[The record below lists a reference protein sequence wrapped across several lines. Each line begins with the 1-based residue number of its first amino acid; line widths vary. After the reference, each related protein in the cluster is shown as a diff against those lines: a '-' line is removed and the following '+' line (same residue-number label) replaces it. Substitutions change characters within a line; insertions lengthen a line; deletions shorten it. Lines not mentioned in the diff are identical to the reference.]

1 MASKS
6 GGGGGSGS
14 SSGGEGQRI
23 TWDEET
29 IAEHDKLR
37 GTRSKIV
44 EADTPYIVYDEDGD
58 TAVEKRAAAP
68 GTSGL
73 AGSADALALAKRSE
87 KAWALPPAGAG
98 GAESLGGGGG
108 KSSNGGNH
116 DNRSSRGYRGTGGG
130 GDARG
135 ALDMDLL
142 ARKLEAHAAATAAGG
157 EEVPTF
163 ASSFAADVNMT
174 DSPNPRKQKD
184 RKAFLNKR
192 KNHYNEFKM
201 AKLLAAQIM
210 DEEDEEGE
218 EGGGGTRSS
227 RK

>member
-68 GTSGL
+68 GTSRLFAPNQVLYWKFPKLGWTEWQLNHQKFGGL
-73 AGSADALALAKRSE
+73 LQV
-87 KAWALPPAGAG
+87 
-98 GAESLGGGGG
+98 SLI
-108 KSSNGGNH
+108 
-116 DNRSSRGYRGTGGG
+116 TVC
-130 GDARG
+130 
-135 ALDMDLL
+135 
-142 ARKLEAHAAATAAGG
+142 ATPCA
-157 EEVPTF
+157 
-163 ASSFAADVNMT
+163 
-174 DSPNPRKQKD
+174 
-184 RKAFLNKR
+184 
-192 KNHYNEFKM
+192 
-201 AKLLAAQIM
+201 
-210 DEEDEEGE
+210 
-218 EGGGGTRSS
+218 
-227 RK
+227 